1 MWDLRNPSGPFAVC
15 RGHTQDVTAC
25 KFVSP
30 SSSSSSASAPFLV
43 SVSKDGSIFS
53 WDYNNYSNNANNNN
67 SSGSHANNK
76 NADAVASGSCEIYS
90 PVASMLSTGRL
101 YTSLASVEEYCD
113 CDCDCR
119 APTPSSLV
127 AAAADAAADGGG
139 GGGDDDAIEASLR
152 RQQQQQQQ
160 QHEHKTLRIAKMAVG
175 SFDGSIS
182 LVTLTCGGGGG
193 GVLYGRGREW
203 DDQKGSVFKEEY
215 TSSPAFVGEAEQG

>member
-1 MWDLRNPSGPFAVC
+1 
-15 RGHTQDVTAC
+15 
-25 KFVSP
+25 
-30 SSSSSSASAPFLV
+30 
-43 SVSKDGSIFS
+43 
-53 WDYNNYSNNANNNN
+53 
-67 SSGSHANNK
+67 
-76 NADAVASGSCEIYS
+76 
-90 PVASMLSTGRL
+90 MLSTGRL

-127 AAAADAAADGGG
+127 AAAAADAAADGGG

-152 RQQQQQQQ
+152 RQQQQ